1 VQFIRVFFRRLVVIT
16 PAHRAYR
23 NALRELTL
31 VCDQL
36 LAENERLKRNYDVLL
51 AQLNSDP
58 SFGEAPLLQ
67 YIMAGGGV
75 RMKDIRERFR
85 VSYPTAK
92 KLLDLMIEDGRIEK
106 REKKYYDSN
115 DSSRKGI
122 QPQESL

>member
-1 VQFIRVFFRRLVVIT
+1 MQFIRVFFRRLVVIT

>member
-1 VQFIRVFFRRLVVIT
+1 MQFIRVFFRRLVVIT

-92 KLLDLMIEDGRIEK
+92 KLLDLMIEDG
-106 REKKYYDSN
+106 
-115 DSSRKGI
+115 
-122 QPQESL
+122 

>member
-1 VQFIRVFFRRLVVIT
+1 MQFIRVFFRRLVVIT
-16 PAHRAYR
+16 PAHKAYR
-23 NALRELTL
+23 DALRKLTAA
-31 VCDQL
+31 CNQIM
-36 LAENERLKRNYDVLL
+36 AENERLKRNYDVLL

>member
-1 VQFIRVFFRRLVVIT
+1 MQFIRVFFRRLVVIT

-122 QPQESL
+122 QPQENL